1 MDPRP
6 TLVPGQHLVVL
17 LSRRKALTCCFV
29 CLRTDFCVHKEE
41 PCDTVGKL
49 PPCLHTH
56 WRPHVFLPVSCFWEE
71 WGGGLCLMS
80 FCVSLNVFFCCR
92 CRWSRPSF
100 CPTWRVVSMWL
111 TGMWLT
117 GAGLLR
123 VKVWRTWAAFA
134 APGGSACWPRTTAS
148 TWPSPSRTSWG
159 TSEFPS
165 QSPTIGAKL
174 ACSWKV
180 CSLASADQLSGPEK
194 GFAGGG
200 GLRKKVARDL

>member
-41 PCDTVGKL
+41 PCDTVGKHL
-49 PPCLHTH
+49 HTNTLASPCL
-56 WRPHVFLPVSCFWEE
+56 FASFGALFVSLVLL
-71 WGGGLCLMS
+71 GGVGGLCLIS
-80 FCVSLNVFFCCR
+80 FCVSLNVFLCCR

-194 GFAGGG
+194 GFAGGRG
-200 GLRKKVARDL
+200 GD